1 MKILSVRLK
10 NINSLKGEH
19 FIAFNK
25 SPFADSG
32 LFAITGPTGAGK
44 SSILDAITLALY
56 GWAPRFNRDSPVEI
70 MSYHT
75 SDCLAEV
82 EFSVKEKVYRS
93 KWSMHRSR
101 GKIDGE
107 IQQPKMELIDVL
119 ADVILESKKTDVIN
133 KVTEITGLDY
143 FRFLRSAML
152 AQGDFAAFLKADEKT
167 RGELLEKITGT
178 AIYTQL
184 SKKAFEKQKE
194 KKQRLEQL
202 ETQLDTS
209 KLLTPE
215 QVEQLQQQI
224 VANKEAIILLNK
236 EMEKLT
242 LQMQWLETMETLR
255 KKTVH
260 LKLELEQ
267 AQKFKSTYSYDF
279 ERYHT
284 HLQTLPLQPLF
295 REVELLQSNAR
306 KLEEEVTQLSKSLPH
321 QASLKEEKQKVLQ
334 TSQLQLAKVKI
345 EWENTLPLL
354 EQANDL
360 DKELVSLQEQFK
372 KQKNEY
378 LQGSNDLQTLRENS
392 SRYQHTFEELS
403 LKQQQIQEY
412 IQHHAQDAC
421 LEKELGLL
429 EQNIQ
434 ALYTSGNEIQ
444 EKSAELTT
452 IQQQQKTLSE
462 ELAQLETEISQ
473 LLKSVKW
480 KDGQLK
486 ELDKDIIQLLD
497 KADPEE
503 IEKKLQKLVREYIH
517 RQNQL
522 MYAKEYVQKYD
533 KLLLL
538 QQEIPVNEKLFI
550 DQVARLRLFREN
562 ETQAQAHLET
572 LQKLYETESLII
584 NYESARN
591 QLSPGEACPLC
602 GSLDHPFISNT
613 HPIEISQTQLQRD
626 KQKTLL
632 EELRKQIEEAS
643 RELNIT
649 EINQLTYQKDL
660 KNISLEVANLEKL
673 YEAIN
678 QQLQEEN
685 QIQNIQ
691 VLGQKLV
698 DNTSEQQRLQQ
709 ILASYKDKVKIRTQ
723 FKEQYDQLQVTLQH
737 LDKKQQELGIHL
749 TNAVENEQRTQQA
762 IAKINESRYAQQTK
776 LTKMLTAY
784 HTDIPSEAL
793 YDSWLLTLKNRS
805 VAYRQQIQE
814 EKEITNKIHQV
825 KLEVEK
831 SNTLITITEQELF
844 KQKIDLEVLETH
856 GKKLREA
863 RRQLFGDKQ
872 VQQEK
877 ERLSALIKQYETQLK
892 EDEQALSYQNEQLS
906 IKKQQLQDK
915 ELTLQQNHTV
925 LVQQQTKFQEELR
938 QYGFT
943 DILHFTSSILDRTTE
958 LEIKNQK
965 EALEERMNGLKG
977 AYSQTEREL
986 KEQGAKELTEAG
998 LEELKETFASL
1009 QHEKE
1014 NLISL
1019 TARTEQSLQENDQL
1033 IAIHQTIAQDI
1044 DKFRREYNRWK
1055 ILSDM
1060 IGSATG
1066 AEFNIFAQGLTL
1078 ARLVFLANRY
1088 LEKLNPRYHIRR
1100 KPHTDLDLEI
1110 IDRYQ
1115 ADNIRSM
1122 KTLSG
1127 GETFLVSLALA
1138 LGLSDL
1144 AGNKTR
1150 IDSLFIDEGFGTLDP
1165 QALDVAITTLENLQA
1180 TGKMIGII
1188 SHVDTLKERITT
1200 QIQVTKQSSGVSK
1213 IEIIS

>member
-19 FIAFNK
+19 YIAFNK

-56 GWAPRFNRDSPVEI
+56 GWAPRFNRDSPFEI

-93 KWSMHRSR
+93 KWSIHRSR

-107 IQQPKMELIDVL
+107 IQQPKMELIDVV
-119 ADVILESKKTDVIN
+119 ADVILESKKTEVIN

-143 FRFLRSAML
+143 FRFLRSVML

-202 ETQLDTS
+202 ETQLDNA

-215 QVEQLQQQI
+215 QIEQYKQQI
-224 VANKEAIILLNK
+224 LANKEAITALNQ
-236 EMEKLT
+236 EMERLT

-255 KKTVH
+255 KKTVQ
-260 LKLELEQ
+260 LKFELEQ
-267 AQKFKSTYSYDF
+267 AQKVKSTYTHDF

-284 HLQTLPLQPLF
+284 HLQTIPLQPLY
-295 REVELLQSNAR
+295 REVTLLESNAR
-306 KLEEEVTQLSKSLPH
+306 KLEEEVLHLSKSLPH
-321 QASLKEEKQKVLQ
+321 LASQKEEKQKLLQ
-334 TSQLQLAKVKI
+334 TSQLQLKKAKN

-360 DKELVSLQEQFK
+360 DKELVNLQEQFK

-378 LQGSNDLQTLRENS
+378 LQGCNDLQILQQKS
-392 SRYQHTFEELS
+392 AQCQHIFEELL
-403 LKQQQIQEY
+403 LKQQQIQAY
-412 IQHHAQDAC
+412 IQNHAQDAC

-434 ALYTSGNEIQ
+434 ALYTAANEIQ
-444 EKSAELTT
+444 EKSTELAT
-452 IQQQQKTLSE
+452 IQQQQKTFSE
-462 ELAQLETEISQ
+462 ELAHLETEVSQ

-480 KDGQLK
+480 KEGQLK
-486 ELDKDIIQLLD
+486 ELDKDISLLLD
-497 KADPEE
+497 KTDPEE
-503 IEKKLQKLVREYIH
+503 LEKKSQQLVQEYIH

-538 QQEIPVNEKLFI
+538 QQEIPVNEKLFTE
-550 DQVARLRLFREN
+550 QTATLRLLKEK
-562 ETQAQAHLET
+562 ESQAQAHLET
-572 LQKLYETESLII
+572 LQKLYETESLIL
-584 NYESARN
+584 NYEAART
-591 QLSPGEACPLC
+591 QLIPGDACPLC
-602 GSLDHPFISNT
+602 GSLDHPFVSNN
-613 HPIEISQTQLQRD
+613 HPIEINQTQWQRD

-632 EELRKQIEEAS
+632 EQLRKQVEEAA

-649 EINQLTYQKDL
+649 EINRLTYQKDL

-678 QQLQEEN
+678 QQLHEEN
-685 QIQNIQ
+685 QIQNLQ
-691 VLGQKLV
+691 VLGQKLS
-698 DNTSEQQRLQQ
+698 DNTAEQQRLQQ
-709 ILASYKDKVKIRTQ
+709 VLASYKDKVKIRTQ
-723 FKEQYDQLQVTLQH
+723 FKEQYDQLQVTLQQ
-737 LDKKQQELGIHL
+737 LDKRQQELSIHFS
-749 TNAVENEQRTQQA
+749 NSEENLQRARQA
-762 IAKINESRYAQQTK
+762 IDKISESRQAQQTR
-776 LTKMLTAY
+776 LAKMLSAY
-784 HTDIPSEAL
+784 HTDIPSETL
-793 YDSWLLTLKNRS
+793 YDSWLLTLKTRS
-805 VAYRQQIQE
+805 VAYQQRLQE
-814 EKEITNKIHQV
+814 EKEITEKIYQV
-825 KLEVEK
+825 KLELEK
-831 SNTLITITEQELF
+831 VNTLITKTEQELF
-844 KQKIDLEVLETH
+844 KQKIDLDVLESH
-856 GKKLREA
+856 GRKIREE
-863 RRQLFGDKQ
+863 RRQLFGDKH
-872 VQQEK
+872 VLQEK
-877 ERLSALIKQYETQLK
+877 ERLSGLIKQYETQLK
-892 EDEQALSYQNEQLS
+892 DDEQALSQQHEQLS

-925 LVQQQTKFQEELR
+925 LVQQQAKFQEELH

-943 DILHFTSSILDRTTE
+943 DILHFTASILDRSTE
-958 LEIKNQK
+958 VQIKNQK
-965 EALEERMNGLKG
+965 EAIEERINGLKG
-977 AYSQTEREL
+977 AYAQTEREL
-986 KEQGAKELTEAG
+986 KDQGAKELTEAG
-998 LEELKETFASL
+998 LEELKETFSTL

-1014 NLISL
+1014 NLISQ
-1019 TARTEQSLQENDQL
+1019 TARTEQSLQENEHL
-1033 IAIHQTIAQDI
+1033 VAIHQTIVQDI
-1044 DKFRREYNRWK
+1044 DKFRKEFNRWK

-1188 SHVDTLKERITT
+1188 SHVDALKERITT